1 MSAETLI
8 EDRNDVVVV
17 GRLSAAPTLRELP
30 SGDEVMS
37 FRVVVRRPPDLKR
50 RPGAATVDSLECAVW
65 RGDVR
70 RVVRGWAVGDV
81 VEVSG
86 ALRRRFWRRPG
97 GAASR
102 WEIEVRKARRLAR
115 A

>member
-30 SGDEVMS
+30 SGDAVMS

-70 RVVRGWAVGDV
+70 RVVRGWGVGDV
-81 VEVSG
+81 VEISG
-86 ALRRRFWRRPG
+86 AVRRRFWRRPG
-97 GAASR
+97 GAGSR